1 MASLSNVNQLFK
13 DLKTEFS
20 KPKADLKKC
29 GESLEKLKVNKQRLK
44 CFDHKLTKILS
55 QLQKSLLTISYMPT
69 DAPAT
74 QQELVVAR
82 DVLEIGA
89 EWSVA
94 TQNIKSFERYISQ
107 LKCYY
112 NDYKTQIPESQ
123 NKYKLLG
130 LNLLFLLSQNRVA
143 EFHTELELIPCDIIK
158 SNKFVQHPLALEQYL
173 MEGRYNK
180 LFEAKSNSPAES
192 YNFFIDI
199 LLDTVRNEIGACLEK
214 AYERI
219 SIPEAAKRLHLPT
232 QDAVKTFGKS
242 RNWTLGKDQS
252 YHFSSEEPKTKEPIP
267 SEELAEMAI
276 TYAREL
282 EMIV

>member
-1 MASLSNVNQLFK
+1 LQINL
-13 DLKTEFS
+13 LK
-20 KPKADLKKC
+20 
-29 GESLEKLKVNKQRLK
+29 
-44 CFDHKLTKILS
+44 
-55 QLQKSLLTISYMPT
+55 ISYMPT
-69 DAPAT
+69 DSQAP
-74 QQELVVAR
+74 QQELVIAR

-94 TQNIKSFERYISQ
+94 TQNIQSFERYISQ

-112 NDYKTQIPESQ
+112 YDYKTQIPESQ

-143 EFHTELELIPCDIIK
+143 EFHTELELLPCDIIK
-158 SNKFVQHPLALEQYL
+158 TNKFIQHPLSLEQYL

-180 LFEAKSNSPAES
+180 LFAAKGNSPAES

-219 SIPEAAKRLHLPT
+219 SVQEAAKRLNLPSK
-232 QDAVKTFGKS
+232 DAIQKFGQS
-242 RNWTLGKDQS
+242 RNWNLGADGF
-252 YHFSSEEPKTKEPIP
+252 YHFSSETPKAKEPIP
-267 SEELAEMAI
+267 SVELAEMAI
-276 TYAREL
+276 SYAREL

>member
-1 MASLSNVNQLFK
+1 MASLGNANQLFNN
-13 DLKTEFS
+13 LKTEFTKA
-20 KPKADLKKC
+20 KPDLPKC
-29 GESLEKLKVNKQRLK
+29 GELLENLKVRKTTKEVTLEDCANL
-44 CFDHKLTKILS
+44 CFQI
-55 QLQKSLLTISYMPT
+55 SLLKNSYMPT
-69 DAPAT
+69 DAQAS
-74 QQELVVAR
+74 QQELVLAR

-94 TQNIKSFERYISQ
+94 VRNIQSFERYISQ

-112 NDYKTQIPESQ
+112 YDYKNQIPESK

-143 EFHTELELIPCDIIK
+143 EFHTELELLPCGII
-158 SNKFVQHPLALEQYL
+158 NTDKFIQNPLALEQYL
-173 MEGRYNK
+173 MEGRYNA
-180 LFEAKSNSPAES
+180 LFKAQDNAPAPS

-219 SIPEAAKRLHLPT
+219 SVREAAKRLHL
-232 QDAVKTFGKS
+232 AEAEVKPFGQK
-242 RNWTLGKDQS
+242 RNWNLGADGL
-252 YHFSSEEPKTKEPIP
+252 YHFSSETPKAKEPIP
-267 SEELAEMAI
+267 SVELAEMTI
-276 TYAREL
+276 SYAREL